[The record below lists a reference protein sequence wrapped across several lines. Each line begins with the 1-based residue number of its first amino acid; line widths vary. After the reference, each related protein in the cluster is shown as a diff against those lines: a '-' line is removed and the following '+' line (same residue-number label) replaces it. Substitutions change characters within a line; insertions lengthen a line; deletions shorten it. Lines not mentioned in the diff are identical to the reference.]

1 MAKER
6 YENLA
11 NSVIDLVG
19 GKENITYFTHC
30 VTRLRFVVKDQG
42 IVKSEEI
49 EKLDGVLGC
58 QWQGGQ
64 FQIII
69 GQSVGDAYKLICEK
83 AGLEQ
88 VKEIDDEP
96 KEKKKLT
103 FEGVF
108 SGILDAISACLTPVI
123 PALIGCGMIKV
134 ILLCLQTFLGMD
146 TASSTSQILTF
157 VGDAGF
163 YFLPV
168 IVGAN
173 AAKKFGANQS
183 LGMVIGAMLIYP
195 TFVTEVAAGTTFD
208 IFGLPIYGASYTS
221 TIFPVILCVWVMAP
235 IEKFFAKHSPDSL
248 RSILEPLCTIIIMVP
263 LSFCLLAP
271 AGAFLG
277 NYLSAFV
284 IWLYNTIGFIGV
296 GFLAAFMPFIIMTG
310 MHSAFVPYLLQMFS
324 TSGFE
329 PIFFPAIVISNI
341 NQGIAS
347 LAVAIKSKDTTTKST
362 AISCAITAVI
372 GGVTEPAMYG
382 INLKYKKPM
391 WAAMIGSAVAGMFA
405 GLTKVYCYAFIGVSS
420 VFGIPCFIGGEGT
433 SNVILICISIAIG
446 VVVTFVSTLFLYKE
460 EN

>member
-1 MAKER
+1 MSKQK
-6 YENLA
+6 YEALA
-11 NSVIDLVG
+11 NSVIELIG

-30 VTRLRFVVKDQG
+30 VTRLRFVVKDQSA
-42 IVKSEEI
+42 VKANDV
-49 EKLDGVLGC
+49 EKIDGVLGC
-58 QWQGGQ
+58 QWNGGQ

-83 AGLEQ
+83 ADLEQ
-88 VKEIDDEP
+88 IREIDDESSP
-96 KEKKKLT
+96 KKKVTIKGFLSDT
-103 FEGVF
+103 
-108 SGILDAISACLTPVI
+108 LDAISACLTPVI

-134 ILLCLQTFLGMD
+134 IVLCLQTFLGMD
-146 TASSTSQILTF
+146 VASSTSQILTF

-163 YFLPV
+163 YFLPI

-173 AAKKFGANQS
+173 AAKKFGANQA
-183 LGMVIGAMLIYP
+183 LGMVIGGMLVYP
-195 TFVTEVAAGTTFD
+195 TFVTEVAAGTSFD

-221 TIFPVILCVWVMAP
+221 TIFPVILCIWVMAP

-248 RSILEPLCTIIIMVP
+248 RSIIEPLCTIIIMIP
-263 LSFCLLAP
+263 LAFCLLAP

-277 NYLSAFV
+277 NYLSTFV
-284 IWLYNTIGFIGV
+284 IWLYNTIGFVGV

-347 LAVAIKSKDTTTKST
+347 LAVAIKAKDTNTKST

-391 WAAMIGSAVAGMFA
+391 WGAMIGSAVGGMFA
-405 GLTKVYCYAFIGVSS
+405 GLMNVYCYAFIGVSS
-420 VFGIPCFIGGEGT
+420 LFGIPCFIGGDST
-433 SNVILICISIAIG
+433 SNLVLICISILIG
-446 VVVTFVSTLFLYKE
+446 VIVTFVLTLFLYKE